1 MFMNRILPV
10 LILASAVAA
19 VVAIF
24 IAPGLQDAQPSSA
37 PPTEL
42 NTIVVSE
49 KAAGEQNSSFAN
61 AAIIDRE
68 NDGHY
73 WTRANVDGTEIKF
86 MVDTGASTVALTYRD
101 AQRLGLK
108 PEELNYTW
116 TIRTA
121 GGETKGASVLLK
133 SIRIGNVEVENVEAM
148 ILREGLSQSLLG
160 MTFLGE
166 LYSYEFKRKQLI
178 IRQ

>member
-10 LILASAVAA
+10 LIIASAVAA

-24 IAPGLQDAQPSSA
+24 IAPGMQDAQPSSA

-42 NTIVVSE
+42 NTVVVSE
-49 KAAGEQNSSFAN
+49 QAASEQTSSYAN
-61 AAIIDRE
+61 AAIINRE

-101 AQRLGLK
+101 AQRLGLS
-108 PEELNYTW
+108 PEGLDYTW
-116 TIRTA
+116 TIHTA